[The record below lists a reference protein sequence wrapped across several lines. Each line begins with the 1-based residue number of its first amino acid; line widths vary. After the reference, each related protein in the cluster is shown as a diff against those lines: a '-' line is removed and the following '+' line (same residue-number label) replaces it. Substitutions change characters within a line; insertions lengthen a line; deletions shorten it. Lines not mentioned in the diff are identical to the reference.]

1 MSPSA
6 AAEAKARAK
15 GDSLVEDKVGPVK
28 QRVAAL
34 QAEVTER
41 VAGQEKGLDEVDRQL
56 QEELKRLSGGIIPD
70 IKLPEIKL

>member
-1 MSPSA
+1 M
-6 AAEAKARAK
+6 
-15 GDSLVEDKVGPVK
+15 EDKVGPVK